1 MRGTH
6 EHRIDQVC
14 MGGPDKPGHDGSMV
28 KSLKSSAR
36 SHGFRHEFGVD
47 FVQAFGEG
55 VEEGVDLLVGN
66 DQGRADGDHVA
77 DCAQDHAFEH
87 AIVPDI
93 DGVFRRARHLVARFD
108 ARRDDIV
115 AVEAARARLGNAAKN
130 TLIGAAAAEMARQC
144 RADLRAKRLVG
155 QRQPLPAG
163 TLGLRGRDDAVVIA
177 GEAMS
182 DQVLT
187 VPPTVVGLGHEQP
200 VPIFQQLAGDHPP
213 GRDDVRAIPASTTS

>member
-1 MRGTH
+1 VH
-6 EHRIDQVC
+6 
-14 MGGPDKPGHDGSMV
+14 V
-28 KSLKSSAR
+28 K
-36 SHGFRHEFGVD
+36 
-47 FVQAFGEG
+47 
-55 VEEGVDLLVGN
+55 
-66 DQGRADGDHVA
+66 GRASPEPLDRAVA
-77 DCAQDHAFEH
+77 GL
-87 AIVPDI
+87 PDQ
-93 DGVFRRARHLVARFD
+93 R
-108 ARRDDIV
+108 
-115 AVEAARARLGNAAKN
+115 
-130 TLIGAAAAEMARQC
+130 C